1 MDKTQIENHY
11 KDVKSTIESAMESAF
26 NVQVKGDDEN
36 AFVQQMK
43 KEIEKINEDFKTE
56 IDVLEKSAEW
66 EKFCIS
72 FFGETNAGKSTLID
86 SLRIIYDEE
95 SRLSELLK
103 NRSELLKIVEQN
115 SSVSSKLK
123 DAIQNILTLAE
134 MSNKKIEEIEK
145 SNEDLKKEIEEIK
158 SNSQKEIEETKSN
171 AQSEIAKEKSSS
183 VVKMI
188 LGIVIGAGLCVAA
201 NFLKFGQW

>member
-1 MDKTQIENHY
+1 
-11 KDVKSTIESAMESAF
+11 MESAF

-115 SSVSSKLK
+115 SSTSSKLK

-145 SNEDLKKEIEEIK
+145 SNEDLK
-158 SNSQKEIEETKSN
+158 KEIEETKSN